1 MEAEREGVG
10 VWRRRRVKGR
20 EGAYG
25 GRTLVNDLSVVSV
38 SFDALEAG
46 DTVEGQF
53 DFV

>member
-25 GRTLVNDLSVVSV
+25 GRTVNDLSVVSV